1 MTAVASRSIEIG
13 GEAMDMVEYL
23 RQQAE
28 QFREL
33 ARMDSDP
40 NIRRQLFALA
50 VRCEELAL
58 TIREGPTFKRRS
70 GHR

>member
-1 MTAVASRSIEIG
+1 
-13 GEAMDMVEYL
+13 MDMIDYL

-28 QFREL
+28 QFRDL
-33 ARMDSDP
+33 ARMDNDP

-58 TIREGPTFKRRS
+58 TIQEGPTFKRRKQ
-70 GHR
+70 HT

>member
-1 MTAVASRSIEIG
+1 M
-13 GEAMDMVEYL
+13 MEYL

-33 ARMDSDP
+33 ARTDNDP

-58 TIREGPTFKRRS
+58 TIQEGPTFKRRT
-70 GHR
+70 GAR

>member
-1 MTAVASRSIEIG
+1 
-13 GEAMDMVEYL
+13 MDMMEYL

-33 ARMDSDP
+33 ARMDNDP

-58 TIREGPTFKRRS
+58 TIQEGPTFKRRS